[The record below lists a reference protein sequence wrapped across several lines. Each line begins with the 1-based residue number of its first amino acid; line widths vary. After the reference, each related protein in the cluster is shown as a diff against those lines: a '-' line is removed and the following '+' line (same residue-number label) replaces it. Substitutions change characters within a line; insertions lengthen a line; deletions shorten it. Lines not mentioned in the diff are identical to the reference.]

1 MKKLHLSAV
10 VSAMCLIGAHV
21 PVANAQDSNS
31 IGSLLEQGFEIKG
44 VAAAD
49 LEPGEGAGADNV
61 FVILQRENVAFGC
74 VLRSINSSFC
84 QRMQ

>member
-1 MKKLHLSAV
+1 MKKLFFAFVMTSIAGLSVTTNPAF
-10 VSAMCLIGAHV
+10 
-21 PVANAQDSNS
+21 AQQAS
-31 IGSLLEQGFEIKG
+31 IGTLLEEGYEIKG

-61 FVILQRENVAFGC
+61 FVILQKDTQAFGC

>member
-1 MKKLHLSAV
+1 MKKSFFSFLATS
-10 VSAMCLIGAHV
+10 
-21 PVANAQDSNS
+21 VAAFSLTTFAALAQQAS
-31 IGSLLEQGFEIKG
+31 IGTLLEEGYEIKG

-61 FVILQRENVAFGC
+61 FVILQKDTQAFGC

>member
-1 MKKLHLSAV
+1 MKTSFLTVLAFGVAALGFSMPA
-10 VSAMCLIGAHV
+10 
-21 PVANAQDSNS
+21 ANAQQAS
-31 IGSLLEQGFEIKG
+31 IGTLLEEGYEIKG
-44 VAAAD
+44 VTAAD

-61 FVILQRENVAFGC
+61 FVILQKDTQAFGC